1 MTQEILSESINRKVI
16 FIKNFHVLRR
26 GWLDLIALLR
36 TTVQLILPSCYFVEI
51 ETTSAREFTSGDTT
65 DKPIQ

>member
-16 FIKNFHVLRR
+16 FIHVFRR